1 MTPEDVSVDGEVDA
15 VCIGETMVAFVGTA
29 DSEMYLATTAGSA
42 SNVAVGLARLGLRTR
57 WVSRIGDDPLGRF
70 VEETL
75 AGSGVDLAVV
85 RDPSAPTGV
94 MVKHPAGSEKISQYY
109 RSESAARHLSRE
121 DLERVGSTRWIHV
134 TGITPS
140 LSSSALELT
149 HAVIQRAS
157 DSNVKVSFDFN
168 YRASLWPSAST
179 AAEVLLPIARG
190 ADVVFIGDDEAIDLF
205 GFDAAS
211 SLADLLLRGDDQE
224 LLLKRGSRH
233 ASLVMKRGELEAP
246 ALATPT
252 ADVTGAGDAFAAGY
266 LGARSLGWPPLAR
279 LRLGHLMA
287 SRVVQSIKDIPD
299 LFDADELAQLSP
311 ASLAVR
317 WEEVDDAP
325 GLDS

>member
-1 MTPEDVSVDGEVDA
+1 
-15 VCIGETMVAFVGTA
+15 
-29 DSEMYLATTAGSA
+29 
-42 SNVAVGLARLGLRTR
+42 
-57 WVSRIGDDPLGRF
+57 
-70 VEETL
+70 
-75 AGSGVDLAVV
+75 
-85 RDPSAPTGV
+85 
-94 MVKHPAGSEKISQYY
+94 
-109 RSESAARHLSRE
+109 
-121 DLERVGSTRWIHV
+121 
-134 TGITPS
+134 
-140 LSSSALELT
+140 
-149 HAVIQRAS
+149 VIQRAS

-190 ADVVFIGDDEAIDLF
+190 ADVVFIGDDEV
-205 GFDAAS
+205 DAAS

-233 ASLVMKRGELEAP
+233 ASLVMKRGELEVP
-246 ALATPT
+246 SLATPT

-266 LGARSLGWPPLAR
+266 LGAR
-279 LRLGHLMA
+279 